1 MGSVRRGLILALL
14 PGAASAEVCAQI
26 RPDWD
31 GTPMTAT
38 SEAIALFATLPS
50 LALIL
55 ATLAA
60 LRFRSQWGGLAVV
73 VGWSLW
79 TSILV
84 FVGGRTLRPAAVAEG
99 CMGSQTLFMVA
110 VVAIC
115 VGTILYTLPRETR
128 L

>member
-1 MGSVRRGLILALL
+1 MGSVRRGLILALV
-14 PGAASAEVCAQI
+14 PGAASAEVCDKV
-26 RPDWD
+26 RPGWD
-31 GTPMTAT
+31 GAPMSATA
-38 SEAIALFATLPS
+38 EAIALFATLPS

-60 LRFRSQWGGLAVV
+60 LRFRSQWGGLVVV

-79 TSILV
+79 TSVLV
-84 FVGGRTLRPAAVAEG
+84 FVGGRELRPAAVAEG
-99 CMGSQTLFMVA
+99 CMGSQTLFLGA